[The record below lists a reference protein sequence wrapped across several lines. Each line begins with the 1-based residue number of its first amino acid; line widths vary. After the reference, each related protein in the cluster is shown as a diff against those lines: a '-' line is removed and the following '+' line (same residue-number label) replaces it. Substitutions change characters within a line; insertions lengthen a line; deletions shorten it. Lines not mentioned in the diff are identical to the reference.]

1 MVIEKIRKEFS
12 IITAEMREQKS
23 KEEEIKED
31 MAIVV
36 DKTEAIKL
44 KTSNN

>member
-1 MVIEKIRKEFS
+1 
-12 IITAEMREQKS
+12 MREQKS

-36 DKTEAIKL
+36 DKTENIKI
-44 KTSNN
+44 KTSNSEGKKKEI